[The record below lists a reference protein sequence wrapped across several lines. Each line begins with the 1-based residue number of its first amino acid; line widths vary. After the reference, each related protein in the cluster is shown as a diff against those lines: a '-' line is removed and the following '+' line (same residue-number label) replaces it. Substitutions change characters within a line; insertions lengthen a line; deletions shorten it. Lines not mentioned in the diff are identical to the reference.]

1 MTISTE
7 ATELAAVR
15 EIRSAP
21 SKARKAGLRT
31 RARGELSGQVAL
43 VTGGVRGIGLAI
55 CRALAAKGAR
65 VAAGYSRQS
74 EASESFA
81 REFGPFG
88 DTTHRGSIEK
98 VEDCERVVAEV
109 LEQHGKVDIL
119 VNNAGVTA
127 DRTMRKMTPDEWTR
141 VVDTNLGGAFYM
153 CRSVLPHL
161 LERGYGRIVNISSII
176 GEKGNVG
183 QANYA
188 ASKAGLFGLTKSLA
202 LETASK
208 GITVNCV
215 APGFIETEMT
225 AAVPPEILTRIEDEI
240 PAGRLGQPTEVARV
254 VDFLVAPASSYITG
268 QVYSVNGGL
277 YM

>member
-119 VNNAGVTA
+119 V
-127 DRTMRKMTPDEWTR
+127 
-141 VVDTNLGGAFYM
+141 
-153 CRSVLPHL
+153 
-161 LERGYGRIVNISSII
+161 
-176 GEKGNVG
+176 
-183 QANYA
+183 
-188 ASKAGLFGLTKSLA
+188 
-202 LETASK
+202 
-208 GITVNCV
+208 
-215 APGFIETEMT
+215 
-225 AAVPPEILTRIEDEI
+225 
-240 PAGRLGQPTEVARV
+240 
-254 VDFLVAPASSYITG
+254 
-268 QVYSVNGGL
+268 
-277 YM
+277 